1 MWSKLAPGE
10 AAIGANR
17 LQADPSEVVHR
28 HEGAPAAAPASA
40 ACQMQQEQLSK
51 CMQSAT
57 DASSQCQFYLDSL
70 KAPPPGD
77 VKVGAR
83 DLVKELLNQL
93 LHDEEMAK
101 TVGAWTYR
109 LLVSLQ
115 VDIGALFVRIL
126 QQEQVLEAVNRLAD
140 QLVEYLCASQRIQE
154 RVGGL
159 LVDAI
164 CLQSSRE
171 AAALWACDLVD
182 REDVTAGF
190 RDLVVTTLQMDEV
203 TVGAQAL
210 TKQVVDRVLNDPAVI
225 GEARRA
231 LNETLRD
238 GEVRAT
244 AKGSRW
250 RDCDLRRPQAGVCRE
265 LTETISDQRESA
277 EIDALARAMPSPMPA
292 GGRPS
297 PARFH
302 ELLEQLR
309 ATHSCEVAYLERTI
323 SRLRL
328 QRGDAA
334 ALEDDIC
341 GQRDGF
347 GNIQREDSSVC
358 EVTAPEEPRELD
370 VRQEAA
376 DDDIDLDEA
385 PARNV
390 CSVHASSSA
399 PPAWGGAKS
408 LMISKEEKA
417 EEEQE
422 ENDKQEDENAA
433 SSRPS
438 ECIPKFADAHEFDAD
453 EFGSPSEDQQGRELG
468 RGQYVW
474 QWQRAKGN
482 FCSYAPAVN
491 ARIEDA
497 YRRGYSKV
505 RVKSGKGGQVP
516 MEIFFVDT
524 AQLDPKSRNLRK
536 LRRLGRKSWQVELT
550 RHAKAVARS
559 VLWGEPRGESVK
571 MYGMRQSS
579 LLRRTGI
586 NVHSRTSERSGSFFE
601 KADNV
606 CSRIVRSTVYAT
618 VSLFVMLLN
627 VVWIGISADL
637 FDRDGKHLFHPDRHW
652 LSPTVECIFMVYFLA
667 ELIVEI
673 TSMKYKWKWYRNP
686 DLRVDAVCTITIM
699 LEVLVVP
706 WTGIPTP
713 ALQSL
718 RLIKLA
724 RLVKLTRKS
733 KDAAIVLR
741 GLFSGMRSAAVIWL
755 LIAVL
760 LYTYSVLLTTAT
772 TDPVLRDKYFGSVGQ
787 TVATLI
793 THGIAHD
800 GVADF
805 IYDLRMNHGF
815 IQALVVA
822 TFVFVAYFGLL
833 NIKLPAANPASVPAQ
848 REGGLGYDSILFSAL
863 FEVMRL

>member
-1 MWSKLAPGE
+1 MKLG
-10 AAIGANR
+10 
-17 LQADPSEVVHR
+17 PS
-28 HEGAPAAAPASA
+28 
-40 ACQMQQEQLSK
+40 Q
-51 CMQSAT
+51 
-57 DASSQCQFYLDSL
+57 
-70 KAPPPGD
+70 
-77 VKVGAR
+77 
-83 DLVKELLNQL
+83 
-93 LHDEEMAK
+93 
-101 TVGAWTYR
+101 
-109 LLVSLQ
+109 
-115 VDIGALFVRIL
+115 
-126 QQEQVLEAVNRLAD
+126 
-140 QLVEYLCASQRIQE
+140 
-154 RVGGL
+154 
-159 LVDAI
+159 
-164 CLQSSRE
+164 
-171 AAALWACDLVD
+171 
-182 REDVTAGF
+182 
-190 RDLVVTTLQMDEV
+190 
-203 TVGAQAL
+203 
-210 TKQVVDRVLNDPAVI
+210 
-225 GEARRA
+225 
-231 LNETLRD
+231 
-238 GEVRAT
+238 
-244 AKGSRW
+244 
-250 RDCDLRRPQAGVCRE
+250 
-265 LTETISDQRESA
+265 
-277 EIDALARAMPSPMPA
+277 
-292 GGRPS
+292 
-297 PARFH
+297 
-302 ELLEQLR
+302 
-309 ATHSCEVAYLERTI
+309 VAYLERTI

-347 GNIQREDSSVC
+347 GNIQQDSSVC

-822 TFVFVAYFGLL
+822 TFVFVAYFGAPWRMLVGAFCRVAIEVAGIEEDLHKIEYLRNHLQGIIECYMEDGVRLISCSQFLL
-833 NIKLPAANPASVPAQ
+833 AMTNADVLQTLRACGTDIDGLMTLVSVLFPDEESVISFDELFSVIVRLRKAKPASISDMLGLQ
-848 REGGLGYDSILFSAL
+848 EFTKLKFDLLEEQILREIRDIKKVKHPHDLKSSSTLRSTSRQNPSRGTDISRMRSMLESQGEVVVVSPQSARPRSASDKRRSVANMILNQWTS
-863 FEVMRL
+863 